1 MAFEGIKQYTNT
13 DSYWAINSFISYRNS
28 RNENHLSETNG
39 NAISNICVNIA
50 IEINSN
56 HYLVNKQ

>member
-1 MAFEGIKQYTNT
+1 MAFEGIKKYTST
-13 DSYWAINSFISYRNS
+13 GSYWAMNSFISYRNS

-50 IEINSN
+50 IEINLN
-56 HYLVNKQ
+56 